1 MDRDPATGLHV
12 DPLADLEVQRA
23 LALARARESYPAV
36 PRETLLG
43 YCEAAWHVALQAHPR
58 GRDLQ
63 GSFDRALLII
73 AWTQR
78 RSGGRVPLRDLIDQ
92 TVPRI
97 ALEPFIG
104 RPAEPGEPTEVGVQP
119 EEAVPS
125 RRSPLRLP
133 FTSPIPVG
141 AALAAGVVGV
151 AVLSEAEVIPIAPL
165 QPTGSDESPGADG
178 VAARD
183 AGERKADQSSEAGAG
198 QSDEMVA
205 GLLPDGIGDAASQ
218 AFVTPPAGTTAESA
232 GRSPGTPAPT
242 AEASGGGV
250 SKAARAGGGGAPAPV
265 AAETAGAQAAP
276 AAPVAPAAPAPAPPQ
291 PVVRVE
297 MAPATMIL
305 EVSAQ
310 QRPPLRADDDED
322 GREPEEPGRPHA
334 DAGLPADPDDDAGR
348 GDQDDAAG
356 ERERDRRPARDDD
369 ERQLDVLEDVGR
381 PDDEDGDDG
390 DEDEAG
396 AGEDGDEA
404 APAPAT
410 PPVTTAPP
418 VPETAAPAPETAAP
432 APETAPAPAPVP
444 AETAPL
450 APTTPPAP
458 AETTPPAP
466 DPATALAPATAAPA
480 PPAAEAAP
488 AAPAPTTAAP
498 APAAP
503 APIPP
508 APPA

>member
-1 MDRDPATGLHV
+1 MDRDPVTGLHV

-23 LALARARESYPAV
+23 LALARARENYPAV

-43 YCEAAWHVALQAHPR
+43 YCEAAWDVALEADPR

-78 RSGGRVPLRDLIDQ
+78 RSGGRVPLRELIDQ

-104 RPAEPGEPTEVGVQP
+104 HPAEPGEPTEVGVQP

-141 AALAAGVVGV
+141 AAVAAGVVGV

-183 AGERKADQSSEAGAG
+183 AGERKADKSSGAGAG
-198 QSDEMVA
+198 QSDEMVT
-205 GLLPDGIGDAASQ
+205 GLLPDGIGDAASH
-218 AFVTPPAGTTAESA
+218 AFAAPPAATAEPA
-232 GRSPGTPAPT
+232 RRSPGSPAAT

-250 SKAARAGGGGAPAPV
+250 SKAARAAGGGPPAPV

-276 AAPVAPAAPAPAPPQ
+276 PAPVAPAAPAPAPPQ

-297 MAPATMIL
+297 MAPPTMIL
-305 EVSAQ
+305 EVSAP

-322 GREPEEPGRPHA
+322 GRESEEAAGPDA
-334 DAGLPADPDDDAGR
+334 DTGLPVDPDDDAGGR
-348 GDQDDAAG
+348 GDHDDTAG
-356 ERERDRRPARDDD
+356 ERDRRPARDDD
-369 ERQLDVLEDVGR
+369 ERQLDLLVDVGR
-381 PDDEDGDDG
+381 PDDEDDDDG

-396 AGEDGDEA
+396 VDEGDGDEA
-404 APAPAT
+404 APAPTT

-418 VPETAAPAPETAAP
+418 APETATP
-432 APETAPAPAPVP
+432 APETAPAPAP
-444 AETAPL
+444 
-450 APTTPPAP
+450 AP

-466 DPATALAPATAAPA
+466 APAPADPAAPATPAPA
-480 PPAAEAAP
+480 PPPAEAAPAP

-498 APAAP
+498 APTAP
-503 APIPP
+503 ASTPP

>member
-43 YCEAAWHVALQAHPR
+43 YCEAAWDVALKADPR

-78 RSGGRVPLRDLIDQ
+78 RSGGRVPLRELIDQ

-104 RPAEPGEPTEVGVQP
+104 QPADPGDATEVGVQP

-165 QPTGSDESPGADG
+165 QPTGSDEPAGADKA
-178 VAARD
+178 AARD
-183 AGERKADQSSEAGAG
+183 AGERRADKSSGAGAG

-205 GLLPDGIGDAASQ
+205 GLLPEGIGDAASQ
-218 AFVTPPAGTTAESA
+218 AFAAPPAGAAAESA
-232 GRSPGTPAPT
+232 GRSAATPAVA
-242 AEASGGGV
+242 AEASGGGG
-250 SKAARAGGGGAPAPV
+250 SKAARAGGGGAPAQV
-265 AAETAGAQAAP
+265 AVETAGAQAAP
-276 AAPVAPAAPAPAPPQ
+276 PAPVAPAAPAPAPPQ

-297 MAPATMIL
+297 MAPPTMIL
-305 EVSAQ
+305 EVSAP
-310 QRPPLRADDDED
+310 QRPPLRTDDED
-322 GREPEEPGRPHA
+322 GREQPEPDRP
-334 DAGLPADPDDDAGR
+334 DAGGGLPADPDDDAGR
-348 GDQDDAAG
+348 DDQDDTAG
-356 ERERDRRPARDDD
+356 GRERDRRSARDDD
-369 ERQLDVLEDVGR
+369 EGPLDLLEDVGR
-381 PDDEDGDDG
+381 PDDEDDGG

-396 AGEDGDEA
+396 VDEDGDET

-410 PPVTTAPP
+410 PPVTT
-418 VPETAAPAPETAAP
+418 VPP
-432 APETAPAPAPVP
+432 APETAPAPPPAEATAPTAPV
-444 AETAPL
+444 
-450 APTTPPAP
+450 
-458 AETTPPAP
+458 
-466 DPATALAPATAAPA
+466 DP
-480 PPAAEAAP
+480 
-488 AAPAPTTAAP
+488 AAP

-503 APIPP
+503 APATPAPAEAAPAPAPAAPAPAAPAPTPP

>member
-43 YCEAAWHVALQAHPR
+43 YCEAAWDVALKADPR

-78 RSGGRVPLRDLIDQ
+78 RSGGRVPLRELIDQ

-104 RPAEPGEPTEVGVQP
+104 QPADLGDATEVGVQP

-165 QPTGSDESPGADG
+165 QPAGSDEPAGADK

-183 AGERKADQSSEAGAG
+183 AGERRADKSSGAGAG

-205 GLLPDGIGDAASQ
+205 GLLPEGIGDAASQ
-218 AFVTPPAGTTAESA
+218 AFAAPPAGAAAESA
-232 GRSPGTPAPT
+232 GRSAATPA
-242 AEASGGGV
+242 V
-250 SKAARAGGGGAPAPV
+250 RQKLPV
-265 AAETAGAQAAP
+265 AVGPRPRGP
-276 AAPVAPAAPAPAPPQ
+276 AAVAPRLRSPWRRQARRPRRRRLWPPRRRPQ
-291 PVVRVE
+291 PLLSRS
-297 MAPATMIL
+297 
-305 EVSAQ
+305 SAS
-310 QRPPLRADDDED
+310 RWR
-322 GREPEEPGRPHA
+322 
-334 DAGLPADPDDDAGR
+334 
-348 GDQDDAAG
+348 
-356 ERERDRRPARDDD
+356 RRP
-369 ERQLDVLEDVGR
+369 
-381 PDDEDGDDG
+381 
-390 DEDEAG
+390 
-396 AGEDGDEA
+396 
-404 APAPAT
+404 
-410 PPVTTAPP
+410 
-418 VPETAAPAPETAAP
+418 
-432 APETAPAPAPVP
+432 
-444 AETAPL
+444 
-450 APTTPPAP
+450 
-458 AETTPPAP
+458 
-466 DPATALAPATAAPA
+466 
-480 PPAAEAAP
+480 
-488 AAPAPTTAAP
+488 
-498 APAAP
+498 
-503 APIPP
+503 
-508 APPA
+508 

>member
-43 YCEAAWHVALQAHPR
+43 YCEAAWDVALKADPR
-58 GRDLQ
+58 GHDLQ

-78 RSGGRVPLRDLIDQ
+78 RSGGRVPLRELIDQ

-104 RPAEPGEPTEVGVQP
+104 QPADPGDATEVGVQP

-165 QPTGSDESPGADG
+165 QPAGSDEPAEADE

-183 AGERKADQSSEAGAG
+183 AGERRADKRSGAGAG

-205 GLLPDGIGDAASQ
+205 GLLEGIGDEASQ
-218 AFVTPPAGTTAESA
+218 AVAAPPAGAAAESA
-232 GRSPGTPAPT
+232 GRSAATPAVT
-242 AEASGGGV
+242 AEASGGGG
-250 SKAARAGGGGAPAPV
+250 SKAARAGGGGAPAQV
-265 AAETAGAQAAP
+265 AVETAGAQAAP
-276 AAPVAPAAPAPAPPQ
+276 PAPVAPAAPAPASPQ

-297 MAPATMIL
+297 MAPPTMIL
-305 EVSAQ
+305 EVSAP
-310 QRPPLRADDDED
+310 QRPPLRTDDDED
-322 GREPEEPGRPHA
+322 GREQPEPHRPDA
-334 DAGLPADPDDDAGR
+334 DAGRPADPDDDAGR
-348 GDQDDAAG
+348 DDQDGTAG

-369 ERQLDVLEDVGR
+369 EGPLDLLEDVGR
-381 PDDEDGDDG
+381 PDDEDDGG

-396 AGEDGDEA
+396 VDEDGDEA
-404 APAPAT
+404 APAPVT

-418 VPETAAPAPETAAP
+418 APETTPAPQPAEATAPTAPADPAAPAPAVPAP
-432 APETAPAPAPVP
+432 ATPAPAASAPATPAPAEAAPAPAPASP
-444 AETAPL
+444 
-450 APTTPPAP
+450 
-458 AETTPPAP
+458 
-466 DPATALAPATAAPA
+466 
-480 PPAAEAAP
+480 AP
-488 AAPAPTTAAP
+488 AAPAPT
-498 APAAP
+498 
-503 APIPP
+503 PP

>member
-43 YCEAAWHVALQAHPR
+43 YCEAAWDVALKADPR

-78 RSGGRVPLRDLIDQ
+78 RSGGRVPLRELIDQ

-104 RPAEPGEPTEVGVQP
+104 QPADLGDATEVGVQP

-165 QPTGSDESPGADG
+165 QPAGSDEPAGADK

-183 AGERKADQSSEAGAG
+183 AGERRADKSSGAGAG

-205 GLLPDGIGDAASQ
+205 GLLPEGIGDAASQ
-218 AFVTPPAGTTAESA
+218 AFAAPPAGTAAESA
-232 GRSPGTPAPT
+232 GRSAATP
-242 AEASGGGV
+242 AEASGGGG
-250 SKAARAGGGGAPAPV
+250 SKAARVGGGGAPAQV
-265 AAETAGAQAAP
+265 AVETAGAQAAP
-276 AAPVAPAAPAPAPPQ
+276 PAPVAPAAPAPDPPQ

-297 MAPATMIL
+297 MAPPTMIL
-305 EVSAQ
+305 EVSAP
-310 QRPPLRADDDED
+310 QRPPLRTDDED
-322 GREPEEPGRPHA
+322 GREQPEPDRPDA
-334 DAGLPADPDDDAGR
+334 GAGLPADPDDDAGR
-348 GDQDDAAG
+348 DDQDDTAG
-356 ERERDRRPARDDD
+356 ERERDR
-369 ERQLDVLEDVGR
+369 
-381 PDDEDGDDG
+381 
-390 DEDEAG
+390 
-396 AGEDGDEA
+396 
-404 APAPAT
+404 APRAT
-410 PPVTTAPP
+410 TMRVRSTSSRMWGGPMTRTTAPTRTRQALTR
-418 VPETAAPAPETAAP
+418 TATRLLPRRRPRP
-432 APETAPAPAPVP
+432 
-444 AETAPL
+444 
-450 APTTPPAP
+450 
-458 AETTPPAP
+458 
-466 DPATALAPATAAPA
+466 
-480 PPAAEAAP
+480 
-488 AAPAPTTAAP
+488 
-498 APAAP
+498 
-503 APIPP
+503 
-508 APPA
+508 